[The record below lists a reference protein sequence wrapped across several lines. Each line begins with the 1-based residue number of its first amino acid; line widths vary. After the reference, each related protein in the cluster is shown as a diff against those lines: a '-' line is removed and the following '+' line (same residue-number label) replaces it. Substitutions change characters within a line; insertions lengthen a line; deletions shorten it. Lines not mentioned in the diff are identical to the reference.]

1 MQQETGIIGN
11 RRHMLSLERYWQNM
25 IDREMVE
32 EENKDEKYGMRIAAV
47 VCMVIMCISLF
58 PQMGQAAKK
67 KESCKT
73 LCGYALKAT
82 GGAKK
87 LKYSSA
93 AALDFGALT
102 HSVRSQV
109 KTIQYVCDSKEA
121 YSLCVMEAK
130 NGKGAKKLYNALK
143 KYQKANS
150 KSDYLSDYSKTEQK
164 VFKNA
169 IYGKKGTFVWYIAMS
184 PSKAVNKKDRRH

>member
-1 MQQETGIIGN
+1 
-11 RRHMLSLERYWQNM
+11 M

-32 EENKDEKYGMRIAAV
+32 EENKDEKIRHENSSG
-47 VCMVIMCISLF
+47 CMHGNYVYQSVSTD
-58 PQMGQAAKK
+58 GTGG
-67 KESCKT
+67 KT

-184 PSKAVNKKDRRH
+184 PSKAVNKKGQAALKKKL

>member
-1 MQQETGIIGN
+1 M
-11 RRHMLSLERYWQNM
+11 
-25 IDREMVE
+25 
-32 EENKDEKYGMRIAAV
+32 KKYGMRIAAV

-67 KESCKT
+67 KESCMT
-73 LCGYALKAT
+73 LCGYAVKAT

-93 AALDFGALT
+93 VALDFGALT

-184 PSKAVNKKDRRH
+184 PSKAVNKKGQAALKKKL

>member
-1 MQQETGIIGN
+1 
-11 RRHMLSLERYWQNM
+11 
-25 IDREMVE
+25 
-32 EENKDEKYGMRIAAV
+32 
-47 VCMVIMCISLF
+47 MVIMCISLF

-73 LCGYALKAT
+73 LCGYALKTT

-150 KSDYLSDYSKTEQK
+150 KSDYLSES
-164 VFKNA
+164 
-169 IYGKKGTFVWYIAMS
+169 I
-184 PSKAVNKKDRRH
+184 

>member
-1 MQQETGIIGN
+1 M
-11 RRHMLSLERYWQNM
+11 
-25 IDREMVE
+25 
-32 EENKDEKYGMRIAAV
+32 KKYGMRIAAV

-130 NGKGAKKLYNALK
+130 NGKGKAKIYVNSDVELLK
-143 KYQKANS
+143 EKANTLEG
-150 KSDYLSDYSKTEQK
+150 YVK
-164 VFKNA
+164 VFGNTEDLASEILEDNPEIKE
-169 IYGKKGTFVWYIAMS
+169 KM
-184 PSKAVNKKDRRH
+184 

>member
-1 MQQETGIIGN
+1 M
-11 RRHMLSLERYWQNM
+11 
-25 IDREMVE
+25 
-32 EENKDEKYGMRIAAV
+32 KKYGMRIAAV

-102 HSVRSQV
+102 HSVR
-109 KTIQYVCDSKEA
+109 I
-121 YSLCVMEAK
+121 
-130 NGKGAKKLYNALK
+130 GAA
-143 KYQKANS
+143 
-150 KSDYLSDYSKTEQK
+150 
-164 VFKNA
+164 
-169 IYGKKGTFVWYIAMS
+169 
-184 PSKAVNKKDRRH
+184 

>member
-32 EENKDEKYGMRIAAV
+32 EENKDEKIRH
-47 VCMVIMCISLF
+47 
-58 PQMGQAAKK
+58 
-67 KESCKT
+67 
-73 LCGYALKAT
+73 
-82 GGAKK
+82 
-87 LKYSSA
+87 SSA

-184 PSKAVNKKDRRH
+184 PSKAVNKKGQAALKKKL

>member
-1 MQQETGIIGN
+1 MAYIQLSDIGITGVVTAVPKNKINNNDLTTEFGEKHIHKFIKTTGVQT
-11 RRHMLSLERYWQNM
+11 RR
-25 IDREMVE
+25 V
-32 EENKDEKYGMRIAAV
+32 AAEH
-47 VCMVIMCISLF
+47 
-58 PQMGQAAKK
+58 Q
-67 KESCKT
+67 T
-73 LCGYALKAT
+73 
-82 GGAKK
+82 
-87 LKYSSA
+87 A

-184 PSKAVNKKDRRH
+184 PSKAVNKKGQAALKKKL

>member
-1 MQQETGIIGN
+1 MQQETDIIGN
-11 RRHMLSLERYWQNM
+11 RRHMLSSERYWQNM

-32 EENKDEKYGMRIAAV
+32 EENKDEKIRHENSDG
-47 VCMVIMCISLF
+47 CMHGNYVYQSVSTD
-58 PQMGQAAKK
+58 GTGG
-67 KESCKT
+67 KEKGKSRKT

-93 AALDFGALT
+93 VALDFGALT
-102 HSVRSQV
+102 HSVRDRV

-130 NGKGAKKLYNALK
+130 NGKGAKK
-143 KYQKANS
+143 
-150 KSDYLSDYSKTEQK
+150 
-164 VFKNA
+164 
-169 IYGKKGTFVWYIAMS
+169 II
-184 PSKAVNKKDRRH
+184 

>member
-1 MQQETGIIGN
+1 M
-11 RRHMLSLERYWQNM
+11 
-25 IDREMVE
+25 
-32 EENKDEKYGMRIAAV
+32 KKYGMRIAAV

-87 LKYSSA
+87 LKYSLA

-102 HSVRSQV
+102 HSVRKRGVQPL
-109 KTIQYVCDSKEA
+109 CDGSKKWKRCE
-121 YSLCVMEAK
+121 K
-130 NGKGAKKLYNALK
+130 
-143 KYQKANS
+143 
-150 KSDYLSDYSKTEQK
+150 
-164 VFKNA
+164 
-169 IYGKKGTFVWYIAMS
+169 II
-184 PSKAVNKKDRRH
+184 

>member
-1 MQQETGIIGN
+1 M
-11 RRHMLSLERYWQNM
+11 
-25 IDREMVE
+25 
-32 EENKDEKYGMRIAAV
+32 KKYGMRIAAV

-93 AALDFGALT
+93 VALDFGALT

-130 NGKGAKKLYNALK
+130 M
-143 KYQKANS
+143 
-150 KSDYLSDYSKTEQK
+150 EK
-164 VFKNA
+164 VRKN
-169 IYGKKGTFVWYIAMS
+169 YIML
-184 PSKAVNKKDRRH
+184 

>member
-1 MQQETGIIGN
+1 M
-11 RRHMLSLERYWQNM
+11 
-25 IDREMVE
+25 
-32 EENKDEKYGMRIAAV
+32 KKYGMRIAAV

-109 KTIQYVCDSKEA
+109 NCNVSVKSCQQKRTGGIEEEIVGEA
-121 YSLCVMEAK
+121 ASWYLVVYCFCFGFCRLC
-130 NGKGAKKLYNALK
+130 
-143 KYQKANS
+143 
-150 KSDYLSDYSKTEQK
+150 
-164 VFKNA
+164 
-169 IYGKKGTFVWYIAMS
+169 
-184 PSKAVNKKDRRH
+184 

>member
-1 MQQETGIIGN
+1 MGVLGGLLHLADRLVRMFFVPLGEDMDHVIIAWGTG
-11 RRHMLSLERYWQNM
+11 LFLLCLT
-25 IDREMVE
+25 
-32 EENKDEKYGMRIAAV
+32 AAI
-47 VCMVIMCISLF
+47 CW
-58 PQMGQAAKK
+58 GRQAAKK

-87 LKYSSA
+87 LKYSSV

-184 PSKAVNKKDRRH
+184 PSKAVNKKGQAALKKKL

>member
-1 MQQETGIIGN
+1 
-11 RRHMLSLERYWQNM
+11 M

-32 EENKDEKYGMRIAAV
+32 EENKDEKIRHENSSGCMHGNYVYQSVSTDGTGSKEKGKLQDTLR
-47 VCMVIMCISLF
+47 VC
-58 PQMGQAAKK
+58 
-67 KESCKT
+67 CKSN
-73 LCGYALKAT
+73 

-184 PSKAVNKKDRRH
+184 PSKAVNKKGQAALKKKL

>member
-1 MQQETGIIGN
+1 
-11 RRHMLSLERYWQNM
+11 M

-32 EENKDEKYGMRIAAV
+32 EENKDEKIRHENSSG
-47 VCMVIMCISLF
+47 CMHGNYVYQSVSTD
-58 PQMGQAAKK
+58 G
-67 KESCKT
+67 T

-184 PSKAVNKKDRRH
+184 PSKAVNKKGQAALKKKL

>member
-1 MQQETGIIGN
+1 MKAAYATGDGYHWKPPAYAKFGKILAKYDETERWSRRKIKMKKIRHENSSGCMHGN
-11 RRHMLSLERYWQNM
+11 YVYQSVST
-25 IDREMVE
+25 D
-32 EENKDEKYGMRIAAV
+32 GT
-47 VCMVIMCISLF
+47 
-58 PQMGQAAKK
+58 GGKK
-67 KESCKT
+67 KRSCKT

-150 KSDYLSDYSKTEQK
+150 KSDYLSDYSKTEQES
-164 VFKNA
+164 
-169 IYGKKGTFVWYIAMS
+169 I
-184 PSKAVNKKDRRH
+184 

>member
-1 MQQETGIIGN
+1 MQQETDIIGN
-11 RRHMLSLERYWQNM
+11 RRHMLSSERYWQNM

-32 EENKDEKYGMRIAAV
+32 EENKDEKIRHENSSG
-47 VCMVIMCISLF
+47 CMHGNYVYQSVSTD
-58 PQMGQAAKK
+58 G
-67 KESCKT
+67 
-73 LCGYALKAT
+73 T
-82 GGAKK
+82 GG
-87 LKYSSA
+87 KYSSA

-184 PSKAVNKKDRRH
+184 PSKAVNKKGQAALKKKL

>member
-1 MQQETGIIGN
+1 M
-11 RRHMLSLERYWQNM
+11 
-25 IDREMVE
+25 
-32 EENKDEKYGMRIAAV
+32 KKYGMRIAAV

-73 LCGYALKAT
+73 LCGYALKTT

-164 VFKNA
+164 VFKKCNLWEKRNFCLVYCNVSVKSCQQKRTGGIEEEIVGEA
-169 IYGKKGTFVWYIAMS
+169 ASWYL
-184 PSKAVNKKDRRH
+184 VVYCFCFGFCRLC